1 MQYLKTIRNLACV
14 VTSLLVVL
22 MSGCSEE
29 VVVKRMKPAP
39 QAAVELQSVEDIT
52 DALAQFD
59 PPFPERTV
67 LFEPDKKMRS
77 EAGNTARR
85 ATGNTTVDNQSVPEI
100 ELVGFGTVDAE
111 HALLMI
117 DGRMEALRVGEQHRN
132 VRVLRIEPPRV
143 KLSVAGRVREKTL
156 LSNQDG

>member
-1 MQYLKTIRNLACV
+1 MQNLKTIRSLARV
-14 VTSLLVVL
+14 VTPLLVVL

-39 QAAVELQSVEDIT
+39 QTAVELKPVEDIT
-52 DALAQFD
+52 DALAQFV
-59 PPFPERTV
+59 PPFPERIV
-67 LFEPDKKMRS
+67 LFEPDKKKRP
-77 EAGNTARR
+77 EAGATARKTS
-85 ATGNTTVDNQSVPEI
+85 ANTTIDNQSAPEI
-100 ELVGFGTVDAE
+100 ELVGFGFVDAE

-143 KLSVAGRVREKTL
+143 RLRVAGQVREETL
-156 LSNQDG
+156 VSNQDG